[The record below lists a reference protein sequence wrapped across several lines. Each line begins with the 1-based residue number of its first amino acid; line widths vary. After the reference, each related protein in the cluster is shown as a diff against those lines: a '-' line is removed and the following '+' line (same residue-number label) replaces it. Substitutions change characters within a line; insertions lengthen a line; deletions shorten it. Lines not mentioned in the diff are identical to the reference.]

1 MAGTMRKMMEYLS
14 LAEPDDEY
22 YDDAPEDA
30 YRDEEEPRPERERT
44 ERAERTE
51 HRAEVTPISRAAALH
66 TEEPVVT
73 EDLRRIVTVHPSTY
87 NEARVIGEAFR
98 DGTPVIMNLTGMSES
113 DAKRM
118 VDFSAGLVFGLH
130 GAIERV
136 TNRVFLLSPA
146 TVEIETDHADNDQIP
161 GRFFN
166 QS

>member
-14 LAEPDDEY
+14 LAEPEDELY
-22 YDDAPEDA
+22 DEASQPEAYDDAPEPEQE
-30 YRDEEEPRPERERT
+30 RDRERERS
-44 ERAERTE
+44 E

-66 TEEPVVT
+66 IEEPVVT
-73 EDLRRIVTVHPSTY
+73 EDLRRIVTVHPASY

-98 DGTPVIMNLTGMSES
+98 EGTPVIMNLTGMSEA

-130 GAIERV
+130 GSIERV

-146 TVEIETDHADNDQIP
+146 TVEVDSDKSDSDRVP
-161 GRFFN
+161 GRFFS

>member
-14 LAEPDDEY
+14 LAEPEDELY
-22 YDDAPEDA
+22 EDTPEPESYDDAPE
-30 YRDEEEPRPERERT
+30 PERDRDRERS
-44 ERAERTE
+44 E

-66 TEEPVVT
+66 IEEPVVT
-73 EDLRRIVTVHPSTY
+73 EDLRRIVTVHPVSY

-98 DGTPVIMNLTGMSES
+98 EGTPVIMNLTGMSEA

-146 TVEIETDHADNDQIP
+146 TVEVDSDKSDGDRVP
-161 GRFFN
+161 GRFFS
-166 QS
+166 QG